1 MKKFACA
8 CLLAFVLC
16 AAARAGEPP
25 RITGDEGATMPDLI
39 REGRLVTI
47 TLTSG
52 AQDFNVKITGIHE
65 DSGTLSIVDSTG
77 APTAYRIEKI
87 RDVRVQKGVVR
98 RGEKP
103 DPDTLLTAEDKS
115 IVADAANRAMDI
127 FNEAD
132 KAGVQPVKMVAA
144 NILAASDHEHRA
156 GALSYLKELSETND
170 AATALAAAAF
180 LWQNGEVV
188 ADETLLA
195 GFNSGSRGAK
205 ATASILAGLMKADQF
220 IVELRKFSRDPSVE
234 ISPAAT
240 MALGRIGDEESVQGL
255 IEALSSITEPRV
267 LAAVFSLGQFRSPEV
282 TRRLEESLEQAEG
295 LPRYR
300 TISALYLQGNE
311 RARNLLATEFMKE
324 PAYDRFAALVLAR
337 DGDPDALKFLRGFL
351 EKPLDPNA
359 ENLIFRANAAMALY
373 IAGDIQAKG
382 IVTDVLNTRPGNI
395 YAAGKTDDQKFK
407 EASVNTVQRAVC
419 ALMGN
424 TMRRDMLPVLAGPIQ
439 STDPTVALAACLA
452 AMQIGNREFGK
463 RVKDFLAN

>member
-8 CLLAFVLC
+8 CLLALVLC

-65 DSGTLSIVDSTG
+65 DSGTVSIVDSTG

-87 RDVRVQKGVVR
+87 RDVRVQKGVIR

-103 DPDTLLTAEDKS
+103 DPDTVLTAEDKS
-115 IVADAANRAMDI
+115 IVAGAANRAMAI
-127 FNEAD
+127 FTESH
-132 KAGVQPVKMVAA
+132 VQPVKMVAA
-144 NILAASDHEHRA
+144 NILAASDHEHKA

-188 ADETLLA
+188 TDETLLA
-195 GFNSGSRGAK
+195 GFDSGSRGAK

-220 IVELRKFSRDPSVE
+220 VVELRKFSRDPSVE

-255 IEALSSITEPRV
+255 IEALSSITEPRA
-267 LAAVFSLGQFRSPEV
+267 LAAVFSLGQFRSQDV

-300 TISALYLQGNE
+300 AISALYLQGNE

-351 EKPLDPNA
+351 EKPFDPNA
-359 ENLIFRANAAMALY
+359 ENLIFRASAAMALY

-382 IVTDVLNTRPGNI
+382 IVTDVLNTRPGDI
-395 YAAGKTDDQKFK
+395 YAAGKTGDQKFK

-439 STDPTVALAACLA
+439 STDPTVALTACLA

-463 RVKDFLAN
+463 RAKDFLAN